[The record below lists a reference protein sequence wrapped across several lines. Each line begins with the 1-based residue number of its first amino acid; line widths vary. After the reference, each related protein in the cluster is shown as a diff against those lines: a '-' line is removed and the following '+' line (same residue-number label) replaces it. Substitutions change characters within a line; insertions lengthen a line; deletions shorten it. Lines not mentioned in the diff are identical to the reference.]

1 MHRKHSMKL
10 AILADIHGNFP
21 ALEAVMSALERI
33 QPDYV
38 IVNGDLINGTPFS
51 VEVVD
56 CIRSLDWVVLRGNHE
71 FYLLDL
77 GTPRAV
83 PGSDD
88 PKRWGQLH
96 WLAARMRP
104 DQVAYLA
111 ILPDERTLYLPNTQP
126 IRITHGLPGRN
137 KVGLYSAQPD
147 EEIAAA
153 LTEVHEQT
161 FVTAHTH
168 VQIDRH
174 VNWQPTL
181 NSELSTHPH
190 SEMQRPVVAARSWH
204 VINPGSVGLPLN
216 QRPTAQFAVLESTD
230 DAETPGG
237 WRVHHFDVAYDRR
250 PVLEAFEIS
259 GMLAEGGVISTLFY
273 WEVVTA
279 APEIIYFYR
288 WAYERGLDPDR
299 DGLETTFERYAVE
312 SGRRAFVRLCDPLY
326 NGHAE

>member
-1 MHRKHSMKL
+1 MRRKYSMKL
-10 AILADIHGNFP
+10 AILADIHGNLP
-21 ALEAVMSALERI
+21 ALEAVISALERI

-51 VEVVD
+51 AEVVD
-56 CIRSLDWVVLRGNHE
+56 RIRSLDWVVLRGNHE

-88 PKRWGQLH
+88 PRRWGQLH

-137 KVGLYSAQPD
+137 RVGLHPALSD
-147 EEIAAA
+147 EEIAAMLA
-153 LTEVHEQT
+153 EVREQT

-168 VQIDRH
+168 IQFDRR
-174 VNWQPTL
+174 VVWQPTL
-181 NSELSTHPH
+181 NGELSAHPH
-190 SEMQRPVVAARSWH
+190 GDMQRPAVAARAWH

-216 QRPTAQFAVLESTD
+216 QRPTAQFAVLEPAA
-230 DAETPGG
+230 DAPEG
-237 WRVHHFDVAYDRR
+237 WRVQHFDVTYDRR
-250 PVLEAFEIS
+250 PVLDAFKTS

-299 DGLETTFERYAVE
+299 DGLETTFERYATE
-312 SGRRAFVRLCDPLY
+312 SGRNVFVRLRDPLY
-326 NGHAE
+326 NGHA